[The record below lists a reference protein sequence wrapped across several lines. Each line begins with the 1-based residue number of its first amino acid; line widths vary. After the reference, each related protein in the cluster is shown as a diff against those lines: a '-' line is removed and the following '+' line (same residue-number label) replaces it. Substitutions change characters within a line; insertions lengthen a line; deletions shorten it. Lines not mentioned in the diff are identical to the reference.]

1 MQGKELERSAS
12 IGARLGA
19 ETAVEF
25 KDIATAMQISAS
37 AASQMGVSYEMLA
50 SIIATVGDTTQQSA
64 SVIGNAY
71 KTIFSRF
78 DQLVSAGT
86 DGEVTLGRVS

>member
-1 MQGKELERSAS
+1 MN
-12 IGARLGA
+12 
-19 ETAVEF
+19 VEY
-25 KDIATAMQISAS
+25 D
-37 AASQMGVSYEMLA
+37 MLA

-78 DQLVSAGT
+78 DQLVSTGT